1 LQARDKEEESKK
13 VAKSALGGAAQGART
28 ARKASK
34 KVAQGALG
42 GAAQG
47 AHTLPQASLSVAE
60 RGLGGAAL
68 RVQEPPSSWS
78 ELPLHC
84 FPVPCMNNSMYG
96 KKMRHVHLAGF
107 VVESDEIIRFRKS
120 DDKAVQADILKATGR
135 FGTVR
140 EAQRAILKLIES
152 KSDKISD
159 LTSMDLDKNL
169 VDSNGKVCF
178 KFFQI

>member
-1 LQARDKEEESKK
+1 MWDLEEAIEFCLEMNARAEAEANKK
-13 VAKSALGGAAQGART
+13 VAKRALGGAAQGART
-28 ARKASK
+28 ARKAS
-34 KVAQGALG
+34 
-42 GAAQG
+42 
-47 AHTLPQASLSVAE
+47 LSVAE
-60 RGLGGAAL
+60 RGLGGAAHG
-68 RVQEPPSSWS
+68 QQAAQSCSSDLS
-78 ELPLHC
+78 LHC

>member
-1 LQARDKEEESKK
+1 

-60 RGLGGAAL
+60 RGLGGAAHG
-68 RVQEPPSSWS
+68 QQAAPSSS
-78 ELPLHC
+78 SDLSLHC

-120 DDKAVQADILKATGR
+120 DDKPMTGDILKATGR
-135 FGTVR
+135 YPTFR
-140 EAQRAILKLIES
+140 DAQRVILKLIDV

-169 VDSNGKVCF
+169 VDTKGEVSS
-178 KFFQI
+178 KFIQI